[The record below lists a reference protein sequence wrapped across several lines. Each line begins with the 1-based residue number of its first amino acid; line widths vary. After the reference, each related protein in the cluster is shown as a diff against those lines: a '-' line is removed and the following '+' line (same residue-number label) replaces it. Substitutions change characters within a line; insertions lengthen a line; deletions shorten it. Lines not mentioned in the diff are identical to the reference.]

1 MDDSNDSQALAI
13 KLLHTFDLEINT
25 SRKIP
30 NDVLFMVPEQ
40 TGQKL
45 LARAHR
51 ILNQETDH
59 VGNVCPKVSFTAHD
73 RELIISNGSLVHHI
87 CQIDTLLIPSYRSSA
102 GRMTSGERRLA
113 QRYQVGKSGG
123 QVLPHPSKTS
133 PTKRRSRSCCK

>member
-25 SRKIP
+25 SRKIS
-30 NDVLFMVPEQ
+30 NNVLFMVPEQ

-87 CQIDTLLIPSYRSSA
+87 CQIDTLPAQKYDAIFYYPEDKENCFFTKLSLQSA
-102 GRMTSGERRLA
+102 LSLSA
-113 QRYQVGKSGG
+113 
-123 QVLPHPSKTS
+123 
-133 PTKRRSRSCCK
+133 